1 MKADCMNVVHNQFM
15 AQVQTQRPKLT
26 ISQAVEQFE
35 VSRST
40 LKRGLETG
48 RYPDAAK
55 DSGAWRIPVEALH
68 AEHKP
73 RRSQTEAETM
83 NQATTQGQSDMN
95 QGHDLAQR
103 VRELEQALAVE
114 QAERRAAERVAEAEA
129 KRAETAERALLMIEA
144 GRTPE
149 RYSTPTPA
157 HVEDPTNQP
166 ALKQRGGIF
175 GLLKRNR

>member
-1 MKADCMNVVHNQFM
+1 M
-15 AQVQTQRPKLT
+15 AQVQTTRPRLT

-55 DSGAWRIPVEALH
+55 DSGSWRIPVEALH

-73 RRSQTEAETM
+73 RRSQTEAEIM
-83 NQATTQGQSDMN
+83 SQATAQGQTDMN

-144 GRTPE
+144 GTQREEKKPA
-149 RYSTPTPA
+149 TPTPA
-157 HVEDPTNQP
+157 SADISRP
-166 ALKQRGGIF
+166 AGLWARLRRG
-175 GLLKRNR
+175 K